1 MLDRMPSRCNLY
13 GRGVRMRKVIIGNHA
28 LSYGAMLSRAQVIAA
43 YPITPQTEV
52 IELLSEMCANG
63 ELDAKFIKIE
73 SEHSAMT
80 ACVGA
85 SATGVRTFTATSAQ
99 GLALMH
105 EVLHWAVGARTPV
118 VMGNINRAMAP
129 PWTIW
134 TEQTDSLSQRDTG
147 WMQIYCQNNQE
158 VLDSVIQAYKVAEQV
173 KLPAMVILAAFV
185 LSHTSETVEMPEQEK
200 VDEFLPPYELE
211 YKIDPDD
218 PHAFGGLTGPDG
230 YFELR
235 YIIQKAIEDAI
246 PKWEEVGE
254 EFGKLFG
261 RSYGLVETYKIEDA
275 KELIISSATVASTAR
290 SAIDYLREKGKK
302 VGLLRIRVFRPF
314 PAEKVKSL
322 LSAIDKAI
330 VIDRNISFGASGI
343 FYQEVKAACY
353 NEKNKPPIFG
363 VITGLGGRDVGKK
376 DIIDIYEYVM
386 KQDKVESDIIWK
398 GVRV

>member
-1 MLDRMPSRCNLY
+1 
-13 GRGVRMRKVIIGNHA
+13 MRKVIIGNHA
-28 LSYGAMLSRAQVIAA
+28 LSYGAKLSRAQVIAA

-52 IELLSEMCANG
+52 VELLSEMCADG
-63 ELDAKFIKIE
+63 ELDAKFIKVE
-73 SEHSAMT
+73 SEHSAMA

-85 SATGVRTFTATSAQ
+85 SATGVRTFTATSSQ

-118 VMGNINRAMAP
+118 VMGNINRALGP

-134 TEQTDSLSQRDTG
+134 TEQNDSLSQRDTG
-147 WMQIYCQNNQE
+147 WMQVYAQNNQE

-173 KLPAMVILAAFV
+173 QLPAMVVLAAFV
-185 LSHTSETVEMPEQEK
+185 LSHTSETVDIPEQEK

-246 PKWEEVGE
+246 LKWEEVGKQ
-254 EFGKLFG
+254 FGELFG
-261 RSYGLVETYKIEDA
+261 RSYGLVETYKVEDA
-275 KELIISSATVASTAR
+275 KELIISSATIASTAR
-290 SAIDYLREKGKK
+290 SAIDYLREKGRK
-302 VGLLRIRVFRPF
+302 VGLLRIRLFRPF
-314 PAEKVKSL
+314 PTEIVRSL
-322 LSAIDKAI
+322 TSAMDKAI

-353 NEKNKPPIFG
+353 NNKNKPPIFG

-376 DIIDIYEYVM
+376 DIIDIYEDVM
-386 KQDKVESDIIWK
+386 KRDEIESDIIWK

>member
-1 MLDRMPSRCNLY
+1 
-13 GRGVRMRKVIIGNHA
+13 MRKVIIGNHA

-63 ELDAKFIKIE
+63 ELDAKFIKVE

-261 RSYGLVETYKIEDA
+261 RSYGLVETYKVEDA

>member
-1 MLDRMPSRCNLY
+1 
-13 GRGVRMRKVIIGNHA
+13 MRKVIIGNHA

-52 IELLSEMCANG
+52 IELLSEMCADG
-63 ELDAKFIKIE
+63 KLDAKFIKVE

-85 SATGVRTFTATSAQ
+85 SATGVRTFTATSSQ

-118 VMGNINRAMAP
+118 VMGNINRALAP

-134 TEQTDSLSQRDTG
+134 TEQTDSLAQRDTG

-173 KLPAMVILAAFV
+173 KLPAMVVLAAFV
-185 LSHTSETVEMPEQEK
+185 LSHTSETVDMPEQEK

-235 YIIQKAIEDAI
+235 YIIQKAIEDSI
-246 PKWEEVGE
+246 LKWEEVGE
-254 EFGKLFG
+254 EYGELFG
-261 RSYGLVETYKIEDA
+261 RSYGLVETYKAEDA

-314 PAEKVKSL
+314 PTEKVKSL

-386 KQDKVESDIIWK
+386 KQDEVESDIIWK

>member
-1 MLDRMPSRCNLY
+1 
-13 GRGVRMRKVIIGNHA
+13 MRKVIIGNHA

>member
-1 MLDRMPSRCNLY
+1 
-13 GRGVRMRKVIIGNHA
+13 MRKVIIGNHA

-63 ELDAKFIKIE
+63 ELDAKFIKVE

-343 FYQEVKAACY
+343 FYQEVKAAFY

-363 VITGLGGRDVGKK
+363 VITGLGGRDVVKK

>member
-1 MLDRMPSRCNLY
+1 
-13 GRGVRMRKVIIGNHA
+13 MRKVIIGNHA

-63 ELDAKFIKIE
+63 ELDAKFIKVE

-85 SATGVRTFTATSAQ
+85 SATGVRTFTATSSQ